1 MPISGRCHSP
11 PFQTNYRKFGLIW
24 IAKIIPGEDGDKTQF
39 ICAIKSKIGQ
49 KCLRQK
55 KQISMYIYS
64 LWYLSTEGKIIKG
77 YNYFIPII
85 N

>member
-39 ICAIKSKIGQ
+39 ICATKSKIGQ
-49 KCLRQK
+49 RSLRQK
-55 KQISMYIYS
+55 NK
-64 LWYLSTEGKIIKG
+64 
-77 YNYFIPII
+77 
-85 N
+85 